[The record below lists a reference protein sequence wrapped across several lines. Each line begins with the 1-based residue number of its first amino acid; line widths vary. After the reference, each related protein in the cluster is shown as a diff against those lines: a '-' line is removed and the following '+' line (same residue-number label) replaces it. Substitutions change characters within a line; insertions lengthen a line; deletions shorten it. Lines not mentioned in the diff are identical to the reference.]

1 MPRPAVDVVVPFL
14 GPPAELAELAGRLA
28 ELRLG
33 PRDSVTIV
41 DNRPGARGGGAQ
53 VGGPRVL
60 AAPERQTPG
69 FARNRGAA
77 LRDAEWIVFL
87 DADTAAPADLLDRL
101 FEPAPREET
110 GLLAGGVID
119 EPEPE
124 AGREPPAAR
133 WARLTASMSQDTT
146 LGLGRFGFAQTVNC
160 AVRRAAFESVGGFR
174 DELRACE
181 DADLCFRLEAAG
193 WAIER
198 RERAAVVHRSRRT
211 LRGLLEQ
218 QLIHGAGVGWLE
230 RHYPGSAPAH
240 RWPGF
245 LLWGVR
251 RAWRGFARAA
261 RDRNGDAALV
271 AAVDPVVAWTRELGR
286 RRSNLVDGPAATA
299 SAPARARQPR

>member
-14 GPPAELAELAGRLA
+14 GPPTELAELAGRLA

-33 PRDSVTIV
+33 PQDSVTIV
-41 DNRPGARGGGAQ
+41 DNRPGARHGGAQ
-53 VGGPRVL
+53 RGGPRVL

-77 LRDAEWIVFL
+77 RGDAEWIVFL
-87 DADTAAPADLLDRL
+87 DADTAPPAYLLDRL
-101 FEPAPREET
+101 FQPAPREET

-119 EPEPE
+119 EPRPE

-133 WARLTASMSQDTT
+133 WARLTASMSQDST

-160 AVRRAAFESVGGFR
+160 AVRRAAFQSVGGFR

-211 LRGLLEQ
+211 LLGLLEQ
-218 QLIHGAGVGWLE
+218 QLVHGAGIGWLE
-230 RHYPGSAPAH
+230 RQYPGFSPAH

-251 RAWRGFARAA
+251 HASRGLVHAL

-271 AAVDPVVAWTRELGR
+271 ALVDPVVAWTRELGR
-286 RRSNLVDGPAATA
+286 RRSNVVDGPTA
-299 SAPARARQPR
+299 SAAAPARARQAR

>member
-33 PRDSVTIV
+33 SRDSVTIV
-41 DNRPGARGGGAQ
+41 DNRPGARGGGGQ
-53 VGGPRVL
+53 RDGPRVL

-77 LRDAEWIVFL
+77 LRDADWIVFL
-87 DADTAAPADLLDRL
+87 DADTAPPVDLLDRL
-101 FEPAPREET
+101 FQPAPREET

-119 EPEPE
+119 EPQPE
-124 AGREPPAAR
+124 TGREPPAAR
-133 WARLTASMSQDTT
+133 WARLTASMSQDST

-160 AVRRAAFESVGGFR
+160 AVRRAAFQSVGGFR

-198 RERAAVVHRSRRT
+198 REHAAVVHRSRRT
-211 LRGLLEQ
+211 LRALLEQ
-218 QLIHGAGVGWLE
+218 QLVHGAGIGWLE
-230 RHYPGSAPAH
+230 RQYPGSAPAH

-245 LLWGVR
+245 LLWGLR
-251 RAWRGFARAA
+251 HAWRGLARAA
-261 RDRNGDAALV
+261 RERDGDAALV
-271 AAVDPVVAWTRELGR
+271 ALVDPAVAWTRELGR
-286 RRSNLVDGPAATA
+286 RRSNLIRCSTPIA
-299 SAPARARQPR
+299 SPPARAR